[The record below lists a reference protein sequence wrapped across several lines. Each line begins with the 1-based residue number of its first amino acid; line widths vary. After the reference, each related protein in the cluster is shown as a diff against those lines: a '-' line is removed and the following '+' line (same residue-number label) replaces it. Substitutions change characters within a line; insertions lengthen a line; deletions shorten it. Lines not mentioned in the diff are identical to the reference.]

1 MRRLS
6 ALGEAGLLAK
16 IRERFRRQRNPSL
29 ILGPGDDAAL
39 LRVKPGHL
47 LVATQDDLAEGAH
60 FETRWT
66 DFRRLAHK
74 LLRINLS
81 DLAAMGAV
89 EPVGVLVSAGFPARA
104 PQAWATGFL
113 EGLAEDAAR
122 FKVAVL
128 GGNLCK
134 SDKIFFTLTA
144 LGQAKPEKILRRAGA
159 KAGDILAGVGPV
171 GAAAL
176 GLVELRKGKRSSR
189 FIDAFWEPEPQL
201 RAGRILAEKKLA
213 TSLID
218 NSDGLMRSC
227 ELLAQESGL
236 GFHLD
241 LSRLEWGAAAADG
254 EDYGL
259 VFTVP
264 PTRWAALKRVLP
276 SAYHLGAMTKKP
288 IRAGADKFGPKAGF
302 DHFRR

>member
-1 MRRLS
+1 MKKLS
-6 ALGEAGLLAK
+6 SFGETGLLKK
-16 IRERFRRQRNPSL
+16 IRERFRRQNHPSL

-39 LRVKPGHL
+39 LRAKPGRI

-66 DFRRLAHK
+66 NFRRLAHK

-89 EPVGVLVSAGFPARA
+89 EPVGVLASAGFPAGA
-104 PQAWATGFL
+104 PQKWATEFL

-122 FKVAVL
+122 FKVPVL

-134 SDKIFFTLTA
+134 SDKLFFTLTA
-144 LGQAKPEKILRRAGA
+144 LGQAKPGQILRRSGA
-159 KAGDILAGVGPV
+159 RPGDIIAGIGPV
-171 GAAAL
+171 GDAAR
-176 GLVELRKGKRSSR
+176 GLEELRRGRRSSR
-189 FIDAFWEPEPQL
+189 FIDAFWEPVPQL

-218 NSDGLMRSC
+218 NSDGLRRSC
-227 ELLAQESGL
+227 ELLAEEAGL

-241 LSRLEWGAAAADG
+241 LNRLEWSAAAADG

-264 PTRWAALKRVLP
+264 PTKRTAVRRALP
-276 SAYHLGAMTKKP
+276 SAYRLGVMTAEKSRRRLDKP
-288 IRAGADKFGPKAGF
+288 GRRPGF
-302 DHFRR
+302 DHFR